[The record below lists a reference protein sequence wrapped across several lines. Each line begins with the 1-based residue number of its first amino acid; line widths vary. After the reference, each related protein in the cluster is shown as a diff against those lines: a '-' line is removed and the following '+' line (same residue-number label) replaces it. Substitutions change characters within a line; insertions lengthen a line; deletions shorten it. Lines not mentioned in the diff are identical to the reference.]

1 MAAAG
6 NVERF
11 SPVVRVL
18 PRLCCVTQDVEA
30 HAQDT
35 APIPLETQGLQVFE
49 RAYSC
54 CFPRVLRLLLMS
66 CLRVVRQVNTGMW
79 RSLVARVVRDDEVA
93 GSNPVIPT
101 NSKPPESNLQG
112 VFCICFLLGSPTGPS
127 QMSKYPMYAA
137 NRAAESRR
145 PQCKRGR

>member
-11 SPVVRVL
+11 SPVLRVL

-35 APIPLETQGLQVFE
+35 ALTPLETQGLQVFE
-49 RAYSC
+49 RAHSC

-66 CLRVVRQVNTGMW
+66 CLRVV
-79 RSLVARVVRDDEVA
+79 
-93 GSNPVIPT
+93 
-101 NSKPPESNLQG
+101 
-112 VFCICFLLGSPTGPS
+112 PTG
-127 QMSKYPMYAA
+127 
-137 NRAAESRR
+137 
-145 PQCKRGR
+145 

>member
-1 MAAAG
+1 M
-6 NVERF
+6 
-11 SPVVRVL
+11 VRVL

-35 APIPLETQGLQVFE
+35 APTPLEMQGLQVFE

-101 NSKPPESNLQG
+101 KKFLSEPYVSERNFYIIFTYFILTFHS
-112 VFCICFLLGSPTGPS
+112 CFT
-127 QMSKYPMYAA
+127 
-137 NRAAESRR
+137 
-145 PQCKRGR
+145 